1 MDLSRG
7 AGDGGGNTPLGEDE
21 SEGLILNHINTRSE
35 LNEWEAE
42 NIKQALEWA
51 GARTPD
57 VLDADALRTLH
68 RKMFEETWTWAGS
81 YRTRDQNISPFRWSE
96 VPRRMNDLLASTRA
110 RYEHAKASPDA
121 LDKLAARFHHHL
133 VQIHPWPNGNGRHA
147 RLATDLLLHRWGR
160 PHFSWGGATHASDDS
175 ALRDNYLSALR
186 AADAG
191 SFDELFRFA
200 RS

>member
-1 MDLSRG
+1 MKRLAATVMWWQARPTGFTCSVSRDTAHTG
-7 AGDGGGNTPLGEDE
+7 RPA
-21 SEGLILNHINTRSE
+21 
-35 LNEWEAE
+35 A
-42 NIKQALEWA
+42 
-51 GARTPD
+51 
-57 VLDADALRTLH
+57 
-68 RKMFEETWTWAGS
+68 M
-81 YRTRDQNISPFRWSE
+81 
-96 VPRRMNDLLASTRA
+96 
-110 RYEHAKASPDA
+110 
-121 LDKLAARFHHHL
+121 DKLAARFHHHL

-175 ALRDNYLSALR
+175 ALRDNYLTALR